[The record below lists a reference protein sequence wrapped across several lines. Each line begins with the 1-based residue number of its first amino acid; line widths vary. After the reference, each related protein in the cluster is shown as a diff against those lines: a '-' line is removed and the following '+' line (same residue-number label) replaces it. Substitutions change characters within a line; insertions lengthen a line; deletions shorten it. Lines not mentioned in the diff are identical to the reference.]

1 MKIWHTIL
9 FLSFFATPYL
19 NAKTTFLNT
28 LHRIEAP
35 ASVRVDRISTTW
47 AEVSWSAVEEASQY
61 EIRTFDRQ
69 TGDLLHVV
77 VVPGATTAATV
88 TWHDLA
94 SGANETKIWSIDAQG
109 VASASYNS
117 VLYDKV
123 ILEIVTTGISVNPNP
138 STPCVLTF
146 PANSCSNFTWAP
158 YIQTT
163 FRIQGPG
170 VEPSEAFTIEGYTMA
185 GTSIR
190 RIVLRHDLKPEYKYS
205 LSTGNKE
212 FIIKKGSVTI
222 ATLSGIYVNNTS
234 PSGSIARSAGD
245 NFTYSISKTGQ
256 VLIGFT
262 TNDGDDFVLSEQ
274 QIAPKSTV
282 ATFPN
287 PFHDLLHVQAPANTT
302 IYLYNLV
309 GTLQQSARVAPDQN
323 AHVLETARLTPGVY
337 FLHLDDGQNIQTHKL
352 VKTR

>member
-9 FLSFFATPYL
+9 FLSFFAPQYL
-19 NAKTTFLNT
+19 NAKTTCLNT
-28 LHRIEAP
+28 LNRIEAP

-109 VASASYNS
+109 VVSASFNS

-123 ILEIVTTGISVNPNP
+123 ILEIVTTGIAVNQNP

-158 YIQTT
+158 FIQTT

-185 GTSIR
+185 GTFIR
-190 RIVLRHDLKPEYKYS
+190 RIVLRHNLKPEYKYS
-205 LSTGNKE
+205 LSTGNNA
-212 FIIKKGSVTI
+212 FVIKKGSVTI

-234 PSGSIARSAGD
+234 PSGSITRSAGD
-245 NFTYSISKTGQ
+245 DFTHSISKTGQ
-256 VLIGFT
+256 TLVGFT
-262 TNDGDDFVLSEQ
+262 TNDGNDFVLPDQ
-274 QIAPKSTV
+274 QHAPKNSAV
-282 ATFPN
+282 IYPN
-287 PFHDLLHVQAPANTT
+287 PFCNLLHIQAPASTT
-302 IYLYNLV
+302 IRLYNLM
-309 GTLQQSARVAPDQN
+309 GALRQSAKVTSDQN
-323 AHVLETARLTPGVY
+323 AHVLETADLSPGVY

-352 VKTR
+352 IKN